1 MCALTTKVSES
12 KSYYLIGRFRP
23 TVLLSGSKNKT
34 FFHSFHNEYRSDLP
48 FVLVVDKG
56 GHRRDFDRVRVVGG
70 VLEQSVVGVEELAT
84 EQEEELPRGSAV
96 VKALLVVELHVQ
108 LTLLQVFLA
117 GAHDL
122 VERVF
127 QQVFA
132 ADV

>member
-1 MCALTTKVSES
+1 M
-12 KSYYLIGRFRP
+12 
-23 TVLLSGSKNKT
+23 
-34 FFHSFHNEYRSDLP
+34 
-48 FVLVVDKG
+48 LVVDKG

-70 VLEQSVVGVEELAT
+70 VLEQSVVGVEELAA

-108 LTLLQVFLA
+108 LTLLQVLLA